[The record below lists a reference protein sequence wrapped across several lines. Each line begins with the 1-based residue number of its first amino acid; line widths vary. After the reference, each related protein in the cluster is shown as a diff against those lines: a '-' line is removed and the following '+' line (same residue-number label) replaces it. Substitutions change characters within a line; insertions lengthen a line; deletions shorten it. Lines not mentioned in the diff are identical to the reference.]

1 MVGPGPT
8 WSRRSGGIPV
18 RVGVVAVGA
27 GQDLRATLAELE
39 ALGVA
44 SIDVDRVREVGRGV
58 RGGGP
63 GVEQLCGHCADG
75 VLAVSPNGEVWPCVF
90 ARWLVVGNVR
100 TTSLADLN
108 RGARPVRER
117 LRLEFRSSARSTRC
131 PPNDGNPC
139 DGPLC
144 LPHLRHPPRGP
155 RADR

>member
-1 MVGPGPT
+1 MVGPEPT

-44 SIDVDRVREVGRGV
+44 SIDVDRVRQVGRGA
-58 RGGGP
+58 RDRAP
-63 GVEQLCGHCADG
+63 DLDRLCGRCADG
-75 VLAVSPNGEVWPCVF
+75 KLAVSPDGEVWPCVF

-108 RGARPVRER
+108 RVAWPVRER
-117 LRLEFRSSARSTRC
+117 LRLEFCSSARSTRC

-139 DGPLC
+139 GGPLC

-155 RADR
+155 GADR

>member
-44 SIDVDRVREVGRGV
+44 SIDVDRVRQVGRGA
-58 RGGGP
+58 RDRAP
-63 GVEQLCGHCADG
+63 DLDQLCGRCADG
-75 VLAVSPNGEVWPCVF
+75 KLAVSPNGEVWPCVF
-90 ARWLVVGNVR
+90 AR
-100 TTSLADLN
+100 
-108 RGARPVRER
+108 R
-117 LRLEFRSSARSTRC
+117 LRLEFCSSARSTRC

-139 DGPLC
+139 GGPLC

-155 RADR
+155 GADR